1 MVLVGYKECTSGQ
14 QKSSHHPFWLEF
26 IDFRLIEAEERKADG
41 SSVVVVGCNL

>member
-1 MVLVGYKECTSGQ
+1 MCTLSGASWLQ

-41 SSVVVVGCNL
+41 SSVVAVGCNL